1 MNKGMIT
8 GLIALGLLVA
18 AIAFFAMRGDGNTQP
33 TSTPKEQLQMDA
45 DDEAVEDSE
54 EEDATDEEVTE
65 VVVEGKN
72 FSFSPSTLAFSPGEK
87 VKLTFKSVG
96 GTHDFT
102 VEGLDIATEMVNT
115 GQEVVVEFT
124 APTEPGEYT
133 FYCSVANHRS
143 LGMEGVMIVE

>member
-1 MNKGMIT
+1 MIA

-33 TSTPKEQLQMDA
+33 TSIPTQQIELDS
-45 DDEAVEDSE
+45 DDEALEETE
-54 EEDATDEEVTE
+54 EEDTTDEDVTE

-72 FSFSPSTLAFSPGEK
+72 FSFSPSTLTFSPGEK
-87 VKLTFKSVG
+87 VRLTFKSVG
-96 GTHDFT
+96 GTHDFM
-102 VEGLDIATEMVNT
+102 VEGQDIATEMVDT
-115 GQEVVVEFT
+115 GQEAVVEFT